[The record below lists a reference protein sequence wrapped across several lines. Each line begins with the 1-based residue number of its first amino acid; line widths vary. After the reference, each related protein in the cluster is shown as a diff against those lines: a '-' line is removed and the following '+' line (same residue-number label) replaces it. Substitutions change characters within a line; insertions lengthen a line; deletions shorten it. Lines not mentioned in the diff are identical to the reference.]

1 MRTLITG
8 ATGFVGSAVLRK
20 LLAAGHN
27 VRALVRPKSD
37 CRNLTGLP
45 VEIVYGDITDRQSLD
60 RAMAGCSTLF
70 HAAADYRLWLPKP
83 DEMYETNVIGTRKVM
98 HAAMDAGIK
107 RVVYTSSV
115 ATLGFTLNGSPADE
129 DTPVSLKDMIGH
141 YKRSKFMAE
150 AELKRLADEQGLPV
164 IIVNPSTPV
173 GPRDIKPTPTGRI
186 IVDAASGRMP
196 AYVDT
201 GLNLVHVD
209 DVAIGHLLALE
220 RGKVGNRYI
229 LGACNMTLKEI
240 FCAVGTLTGQNP
252 PKICLPHPLVFPIAC
267 MSEAWARVVS
277 RREPRVP
284 LTGVRLAR
292 EKMFF
297 SVEKAKRFLGF
308 NPRPVE
314 EALRDAVDWFREN
327 GYLRPHR

>member
-1 MRTLITG
+1 
-8 ATGFVGSAVLRK
+8 
-20 LLAAGHN
+20 
-27 VRALVRPKSD
+27 
-37 CRNLTGLP
+37 
-45 VEIVYGDITDRQSLD
+45 
-60 RAMAGCSTLF
+60 
-70 HAAADYRLWLPKP
+70 
-83 DEMYETNVIGTRKVM
+83 VIGTRNIM
-98 HAAMDAGIK
+98 LAAMDAGIK

-150 AELKRLADEQGLPV
+150 AEVKHLADERGLPV
-164 IIVNPSTPV
+164 IIVNPSTPL

-220 RGKVGNRYI
+220 RGKVGDRYI
-229 LGACNMTLKEI
+229 LGACNLTLKEI
-240 FCAVGTLTGQNP
+240 FCAVGRLTGQNL
-252 PKICLPHPLVFPIAC
+252 PKICLPHSLVFPIAC
-267 MSEAWARVVS
+267 VSEAWARLAS

-292 EKMFF
+292 KRMFF
-297 SVEKAKRFLGF
+297 SIEKAKHYLGF

-314 EALRDAVDWFREN
+314 EALRDAIDWFREN
-327 GYLRPHR
+327 GYLR

>member
-1 MRTLITG
+1 MKTLVTG
-8 ATGFVGSAVLRK
+8 AAGFVGSAVLRQ
-20 LLAAGHN
+20 LLAAGHD
-27 VRALVRPKSD
+27 VRALVRPNSD
-37 CRNLTGLP
+37 RRNLIGLR
-45 VEIVYGDITDRQSLD
+45 VEIVNGDVTDRQSLD
-60 RAMAGCSTLF
+60 RAMKGCSTLF
-70 HAAADYRLWLPKP
+70 HVAGDYRLWLLKP
-83 DEMYETNVIGTRKVM
+83 GEMYETNVIGTRNIM
-98 HAAMDAGIK
+98 LAAMDAGIK

-115 ATLGFTLNGSPADE
+115 ATLGVTLNGSPADE

-150 AELKRLADEQGLPV
+150 AEVKRLADKQGLPI

-220 RGKVGNRYI
+220 RGKLGDRYI

-240 FCAVGTLTGQNP
+240 FCTVGRLTGQNP
-252 PKICLPHPLVFPIAC
+252 PKICLPHALVFPIAC
-267 MSEAWARVVS
+267 MSEAWARLVS
-277 RREPRVP
+277 RREPRVS

-292 EKMFF
+292 KRMFF
-297 SVEKAKRFLGF
+297 SIEKAKRFLGF
-308 NPRPVE
+308 NPRPIE

-327 GYLRPHR
+327 GYLR

>member
-1 MRTLITG
+1 MKTLITG
-8 ATGFVGSAVLRK
+8 ASGFIGSAILRQ
-20 LLAAGHN
+20 LISAGHD
-27 VRALVRPKSD
+27 VRALIRPKSD
-37 CRNLTGLP
+37 RHNITGLP
-45 VEIVYGDITDRQSLD
+45 VEVVYGDLADRQSLD
-60 RAMAGCSTLF
+60 QGMKGCSTLF
-70 HAAADYRLWLPKP
+70 HVAADYRLWVPKAE
-83 DEMYETNVIGTRKVM
+83 EMYEINVVGTRNIM
-98 HAAMDAGIK
+98 RAALNAGIK

-115 ATLGFTLNGSPADE
+115 ATLGFTLDGSPADE
-129 DTPVSLKDMIGH
+129 ETPVSLTDMIGH

-150 AELKRLADEQGLPV
+150 AEVRRLADEKGLPV
-164 IIVNPSTPV
+164 VIVNPSTPV

-220 RGKVGNRYI
+220 HGRVGDRYI

-240 FCAVGTLTGQNP
+240 FCAIANITGQVP

-267 MSEAWARVVS
+267 VSEAWARLVS
-277 RREPRVP
+277 RREPRV
-284 LTGVRLAR
+284 TFNGVRLAR
-292 EKMFF
+292 KKMFF
-297 SVEKAKRFLGF
+297 STEKARRFLGF

-314 EALRDAVDWFREN
+314 EALYDAVSWFREN
-327 GYLRPHR
+327 GYIR